1 MRRVVTVHDSGGNA
15 VVAFDGGPPQV
26 LTRRTGVT
34 RTVLWSTQGTPAAF
48 SARDRGALPV
58 PPTAPAAGSVFHI
71 VELPPADPAGSAG
84 EDGAALL
91 AEMGLPPL
99 PGRRP
104 PRHPLMHAT
113 QSLDYAIVLEG
124 ECDML
129 LDDVDVHLCAGDAI
143 VQQGT
148 NHAWVNRSARP
159 CRIAFVMIDA
169 TGAPVVPA
177 E

>member
-1 MRRVVTVHDSGGNA
+1 MRRVVTVHDCEGTAG
-15 VVAFDGGPPQV
+15 VAFDGDPPHV
-26 LTRRTGVT
+26 TTRRTGVT
-34 RTVLWSTQGTPAAF
+34 RTVLWSTDATPATF

-58 PPTAPAAGSVFHI
+58 APTAPAGGSVFHI
-71 VELPPADPAGSAG
+71 VELPPADQA
-84 EDGAALL
+84 GAAADEHGVL

-129 LDDVDVHLCAGDAI
+129 LDDVDVHLRAGDAI

-148 NHAWVNRSARP
+148 NHAWVNRGNRP

-169 TGAPVVPA
+169 TGAPVVP